1 MRTISDNGRSIRIKT
16 LPNFWEMLYALKN
29 LKGGSAKS
37 LTLGATNLA
46 KLNESQIAIA
56 TNKNW
61 TLS

>member
-1 MRTISDNGRSIRIKT
+1 MYCSANFSNCTSLTHESII
-16 LPNFWEMLYALKN
+16 NMLYSLKN
-29 LKGGSAKS
+29 LTGGSAKS

-46 KLNESQIAIA
+46 KINDTEKAIA